1 MRRALLLGF
10 AFVPLAACNPPARA
24 VSYFKANPDEAGKV
38 LANCA
43 AGTHRG
49 AECDNAKAAQDQIA
63 SDKRL
68 NLYRQAF
75 QPANGEA
82 KPGGSGHGQ

>member
-1 MRRALLLGF
+1 MRRALLIGF
-10 AFVPLAACNPPARA
+10 VLVPLAACNPPARA
-24 VSYFKANPDEAGKV
+24 VSYFKANTDEAGKV
-38 LANCA
+38 LADCA

-49 AECDNAKAAQDQIA
+49 AECDNAKAAEDQIA

-68 NLYRQAF
+68 AIYRQAF
-75 QPANGEA
+75 QPASSGA